1 MLRATCIL
9 LTTLLATSTS
19 YAEEIYKSVDEK
31 GVPSFSDTQT
41 EGAEKIT
48 VEPVNVQPIPTP
60 STPPSTIS
68 AQPSE
73 PNYRYTKLDIISP
86 ENEASLRDEHKI
98 LLQVAL
104 EPGLK
109 KGHQIEF
116 LDNGQPLQAA
126 GQSASMELVNFD
138 RGTHTLSA
146 RVIDK
151 NGKVLKTSSPVT
163 VHIFR
168 TVVKP
173 PPAPPPPAP

>member
-9 LTTLLATSTS
+9 LTAVLATSVS

-60 STPPSTIS
+60 STPPAAAS
-68 AQPSE
+68 AQPSA
-73 PNYRYTKLDIISP
+73 PDYRYTKLDIISP
-86 ENEASLRDEHKI
+86 ENEATLRDEHKI
-98 LLQVAL
+98 LLQAAL
-104 EPGLK
+104 EPSLQ

-116 LDNGQPLQAA
+116 LGNGQPLQPA
-126 GQSASMELVNFD
+126 GQSASMELLNFD

-151 NGKVLKTSSPVT
+151 NGKVLKTSNPVT

-173 PPAPPPPAP
+173 PPPPAP

>member
-1 MLRATCIL
+1 MLKATCIL
-9 LTTLLATSTS
+9 LTTILATSTS

-41 EGAEKIT
+41 EGAKKIT
-48 VEPVNVQPIPTP
+48 VEPVNVQPIPAP
-60 STPPSTIS
+60 STPPSAAPT
-68 AQPSE
+68 QPSD
-73 PNYRYTKLDIISP
+73 PGYHYTKLDIISP
-86 ENEASLRDEHKI
+86 ENEATLRDEHKI

-104 EPGLK
+104 EPSLK

-116 LDNGQPLQAA
+116 LDNGQPLQPA
-126 GQSASMELVNFD
+126 GQSASMELINFD
-138 RGTHTLSA
+138 RGTHALSA
-146 RVIDK
+146 RIIDK

-173 PPAPPPPAP
+173 PPPAP